1 MKKSQK
7 ALQVSKYATSKIVE
21 NSRKVTK
28 KVIKVI
34 KTIAKEAK
42 ALVNLVIAGG
52 FVSILIIIMIVIIAG
67 FIVATFNS
75 DGNSNYDRSQIPNSE
90 IVLVAEA
97 QIGNEGGEKF
107 WKWYGFNERVEWCA
121 CFVSWCANEC
131 GYVDRGII
139 PKFSACAN
147 GIEWFKER
155 RRWADREGYIP
166 KIGDISFFDW
176 KNKSD
181 ENQDGVSDHVGI
193 VKSVDIEN
201 KKVHT
206 IEGNSGDAVKKRTY
220 DINDVEI
227 MGYGFY

>member
-1 MKKSQK
+1 M
-7 ALQVSKYATSKIVE
+7 QVSKYATSKIVE

-147 GIEWFKER
+147 GIEWFKEHNE
-155 RRWADREGYIP
+155 WQDRSEKYYPIV
-166 KIGDISFFDW
+166 GDIIFFDW
-176 KNKSD
+176 RDNSG
-181 ENQDGVSDHVGI
+181 EQDGVSDHIGI
-193 VKSVDIEN
+193 VTRTDIQTRTIY
-201 KKVHT
+201 T
-206 IEGNSGDAVKKRTY
+206 IEGNTSDKCAERIY
-220 DINDVEI
+220 SFDDVQV
-227 MGYGFY
+227 MGYGTPKYQ

>member
-97 QIGNEGGEKF
+97 QIGNEGMIDLKF
-107 WKWYGFNERVEWCA
+107 
-121 CFVSWCANEC
+121 
-131 GYVDRGII
+131 
-139 PKFSACAN
+139 
-147 GIEWFKER
+147 
-155 RRWADREGYIP
+155 
-166 KIGDISFFDW
+166 
-176 KNKSD
+176 
-181 ENQDGVSDHVGI
+181 QI
-193 VKSVDIEN
+193 VK
-201 KKVHT
+201 
-206 IEGNSGDAVKKRTY
+206 
-220 DINDVEI
+220 
-227 MGYGFY
+227 